1 MPSAGK
7 NSPVK
12 ARTVENQAKALEL
25 RRAGLGFEAIGAQLG
40 LKKSQA
46 HRLVVAGLAEARAQI
61 SASADDLRSEE
72 LSRLDGMLMGL
83 WPRARKGEVVAVD
96 RVLKI
101 GERRAKLLGLE
112 APVRIE
118 TTGRDG
124 APIEVSSTVSIDP
137 AKLSTQTLRELLDA
151 RRAQSDGG

>member
-1 MPSAGK
+1 MKVGP
-7 NSPVK
+7 NHPVR
-12 ARTVENQAKALEL
+12 ARSVELQAKALEL
-25 RRAGLGFEAIGAQLG
+25 RRMGLGYVEIGNQLG

-46 HRLVVAGLAEARAQI
+46 HRLVVAGMAEARAQI
-61 SASADDLRSEE
+61 GASADELRTEE
-72 LSRLDGMLMGL
+72 LSRLDGMLAGL

-124 APIEVSSTVSIDP
+124 APIEVSSTVSVDP
-137 AKLSTQTLRELLDA
+137 TKLSTQTLRELLDA
-151 RRAQSDGG
+151 RTKPVGS